1 MFSLA
6 GFCETR
12 LSRRTA
18 PVTATLVVLLVGLV
32 AIAPIAFAVEGIPE
46 RSELDSVAR
55 AAVAGVLYAGAMGC
69 FIIGVG
75 RGDLSV
81 VAPLA
86 ALEGGFAAVI
96 AVALGERLGG
106 LTAAGLVLAV
116 IGAVLSAVGPSG
128 GGARGAIWGILA
140 ALFFG
145 PTFILYGDAQELS
158 SFVIVFVSRFVS
170 VAIAAFF
177 FVWNPDRSIDRPSRR
192 FAVAAGLFDVAGF
205 LALTYA
211 VAHGP
216 VSVASVL
223 VAQFATFAVLIGL
236 IVLRERPAWHQLAGV
251 ACVIGG
257 VSVIA
262 AAS

>member
-6 GFCETR
+6 GLCETR
-12 LSRRTA
+12 LSRRTPA
-18 PVTATLVVLLVGLV
+18 AVATFVVLLVGLV
-32 AIAPIAFAVEGIPE
+32 AVAPIAFAVEGVPE
-46 RSELDSVAR
+46 HSELDSVLR
-55 AAVAGVLYAGAMGC
+55 AAVAGVLYTGAIAC

-75 RGDLSV
+75 RGNLSV

-96 AVALGERLGG
+96 AIALGERLGG
-106 LTAAGLVLAV
+106 LTAVGLVLAV
-116 IGAVLSAVGPSG
+116 VGAVLSAVGPG
-128 GGARGAIWGILA
+128 GGSATGAVWGILA
-140 ALFFG
+140 ALCFG

-158 SFVIVFVSRFVS
+158 PFMIVFISRLVS
-170 VAIAAFF
+170 VAIAACFF
-177 FVWNPDRSIDRPSRR
+177 LRTPVRSIDRPSLRY
-192 FAVAAGLFDVAGF
+192 AVGGGLFDVTGF

-211 VAHGP
+211 VARGP

-236 IVLRERPAWHQLAGV
+236 VVLRERPAWHQLAGV

-262 AAS
+262 AAG